1 MPRPAEFTDEQ
12 IRSAIGEL
20 AKAGNRLSA
29 FAIRRV
35 LGGGNMTRIAAV
47 LADWQDNHK
56 PADEEPQTIDLPA
69 ELREEVEQRMADL
82 SASLSGVIGRIHR
95 RATEIAES
103 RVAEAVKAARAAA
116 EAAEV
121 ELADARAVLAESD
134 VAQEALQ
141 QDRDRLARLVAE
153 VEQRERQAREEAA
166 ELRGKGTAQAEEI
179 TRLGALVTDLQAR
192 ERQAVERAAKAEG
205 RLRTKDNG

>member
-12 IRSAIGEL
+12 IRNANDAL
-20 AKAGNRLSA
+20 AKAGSRLSA
-29 FAIRRV
+29 FAIRRA

-56 PADEEPQTIDLPA
+56 PAAEESQAIDLPA
-69 ELREEVEQRMADL
+69 ELREEVEQRMAEL

-116 EAAEV
+116 AAAEI
-121 ELADARAVLAESD
+121 ELAEARAVLADSD
-134 VAQEALQ
+134 AAQETLQ
-141 QDRDRLARLVAE
+141 RDRDRLADLVIQT
-153 VEQRERQAREEAA
+153 EQRERQAREEAA
-166 ELRGKGTAQAEEI
+166 ELRGKVGAQAEEI
-179 TRLGALVTDLQAR
+179 TRLSALVA
-192 ERQAVERAAKAEG
+192 
-205 RLRTKDNG
+205 